1 MAVLFLREGFN
12 QLGAMAGVG
21 YEDAFPRPK
30 LSARSRFSQRT
41 FAGTHGNGRGAPIPD
56 ICCASQGGLVI
67 GKITARKLGSAGS

>member
-41 FAGTHGNGRGAPIPD
+41 FAGTHGNGRGAPKRS
-56 ICCASQGGLVI
+56 AAA
-67 GKITARKLGSAGS
+67 ARPARYTPCL

>member
-30 LSARSRFSQRT
+30 LSARYVIRQET
-41 FAGTHGNGRGAPIPD
+41 LAGTRGNGREAPIQAVRGTPIETD
-56 ICCASQGGLVI
+56 RVVG
-67 GKITARKLGSAGS
+67 